1 MDQLHDID
9 SRELFIYDDIGPAW
23 AGMVSAEGVRAS
35 LKALGAGPVTV
46 RVNSYGGSV
55 DEALAMLEN
64 LDRHNGEITVTVDSI
79 AASAASLFPVAFQSS
94 AASHSRVMIHHP
106 WTIVAG
112 NANQLRKEAD
122 VLDKYGDSIA
132 SVYMAAFNGEP
143 DELRQMLDD
152 ETWMSAAE
160 AVEFGF
166 VGSVTEPSSK
176 VEAKRVAKDR
186 FRNTPA
192 DLISSDVE
200 STIVDTDAEKTTTL
214 IAAKL
219 KIRARKLRNLRM
231 KHLTTP

>member
-1 MDQLHDID
+1 MDQLHDSD
-9 SRELFIYDDIGPAW
+9 SRELYIYDDIGPKW
-23 AGMVSAEGVRAS
+23 AGMVSAEGVRES
-35 LKALGAGPVTV
+35 LKALGPGPVTV

-55 DEALAMLEN
+55 DQALAMLEQ

-79 AASAASLFPVAFQSS
+79 AASAASLFPAMFPST

-132 SVYMAAFNGEP
+132 SVYMAAFTG
-143 DELRQMLDD
+143 DSDTLRQMLDD

-160 AVEFGF
+160 AVEYGF
-166 VGSVTEPSSK
+166 VGSVTEPEKK
-176 VEAKRVAKDR
+176 VSAKRVPKGR
-186 FRNTPA
+186 FSKTPS
-192 DLISSDVE
+192 DLIE
-200 STIVDTDAEKTTTL
+200 TATEEPANEMETNL
-214 IAAKL
+214 IAARL

-231 KHLTTP
+231 KHLTSP